1 MKAVYQAI
9 PGTMSWTANGFTFD
23 VAFVTNAGFSS
34 QITVSVAAGTSQAN
48 WDNAVQ
54 TELRSRLL
62 SEYGLNISAN
72 DLIKQ

>member
-9 PGTMSWTANGFTFD
+9 PGI
-23 VAFVTNAGFSS
+23 VTNAGFSS